1 MNREAE
7 SCANVDALLLD
18 YAYDE
23 LVGAERAGVEG
34 HLAECA
40 KCRAE
45 LEAMAGTR
53 RLMRVLEPEPA
64 PETGLE
70 SLLAFAEKA
79 AARQGAG
86 AAAPSRWRW
95 LVPALSAGG
104 LALALVFVLST
115 TRAPRDL
122 VVPAAAAPHGAKGAA
137 ASAAGLG
144 EQRPVALAP
153 GKPGPAAE
161 LSQREGAQA
170 APPAAPLVASVSQE
184 RVEKLGS
191 GQGTTAKR
199 RLGQRPRAQVLGD
212 KEQAK
217 ADGAMGAGRGP
228 PADAALVLEA
238 EEAAR
243 GDDLDA
249 NEPHRPAR
257 PAPERS
263 PRPESQAEA
272 SARKTAAP
280 AAGKDSA
287 PESWTAQPSQQRA
300 AEKKLAGGSAKA
312 ELAPSTA
319 SRAGG
324 SSSGRFDAELE
335 AAAGLSRCGDHA
347 GAARLLEK
355 LLATVAPDDERAPA
369 ALLVFARELE
379 LAGEA
384 AAAERAYARFV
395 SLFPAHPSAQLAESG
410 RARAQAALEAADG
423 QSGTRGAGWPA
434 AAPAEVH
441 RSKLA
446 PARSLEEAQGP
457 LEQR

>member
-191 GQGTTAKR
+191 GQGTTA
-199 RLGQRPRAQVLGD
+199 
-212 KEQAK
+212 
-217 ADGAMGAGRGP
+217 
-228 PADAALVLEA
+228 
-238 EEAAR
+238 
-243 GDDLDA
+243 
-249 NEPHRPAR
+249 
-257 PAPERS
+257 
-263 PRPESQAEA
+263 
-272 SARKTAAP
+272 
-280 AAGKDSA
+280 
-287 PESWTAQPSQQRA
+287 
-300 AEKKLAGGSAKA
+300 
-312 ELAPSTA
+312 
-319 SRAGG
+319 
-324 SSSGRFDAELE
+324 
-335 AAAGLSRCGDHA
+335 
-347 GAARLLEK
+347 
-355 LLATVAPDDERAPA
+355 
-369 ALLVFARELE
+369 
-379 LAGEA
+379 
-384 AAAERAYARFV
+384 
-395 SLFPAHPSAQLAESG
+395 
-410 RARAQAALEAADG
+410 
-423 QSGTRGAGWPA
+423 
-434 AAPAEVH
+434 
-441 RSKLA
+441 
-446 PARSLEEAQGP
+446 
-457 LEQR
+457 